1 MLYNPN
7 LTIERY
13 LIMAHEIATTISGKA
28 AMAYVGDTPWHGL
41 GQQLTADSS
50 IETWAEESGLDF
62 QLATADVQFTPPP
75 GVWNGYKSQSLP
87 FAGKKVM
94 YRTDSNL
101 PLGLVSTQ
109 YKIVQPIEVL
119 EFFRDMVGT
128 VANLETAGVLR
139 NGAHYWALAKMDGEF
154 NVAGDQVNQY
164 LLLASSCDGSL
175 ATQARL
181 TSVRVVCNNT
191 LQLATGK
198 SGQVVQVRHN
208 STFNA
213 ADVKSQL
220 GEFNDAFKNFEQTA
234 KFLANIK
241 MSSSQAQAI
250 FTKILGGDDKK
261 PSRAATRALT
271 LFEGAGIGAG
281 LESAKGTAWGALNA
295 VTQLMDWETARTDDA
310 RLANA
315 WFGGG
320 VNVKAKTVEALM
332 ALA

>member
-1 MLYNPN
+1 
-7 LTIERY
+7 
-13 LIMAHEIATTISGKA
+13 MAHEIATTISGKA
-28 AMAYVGDTPWHGL
+28 AMAYVGETPWHGL

-62 QLATADVQFTPPP
+62 QLATADVQFTPPAS
-75 GVWNGYKSQSLP
+75 VWNGFKEQTLP
-87 FAGKKVM
+87 YSGKKVM

-101 PLGLVSTQ
+101 PLGLVSSQ

-119 EFFRDMVGT
+119 EFFRDMVGSI
-128 VANLETAGVLR
+128 AHLETAGVLR

-154 NVAGDQVNQY
+154 NIAGDKVNQY
-164 LLLASSCDGSL
+164 LLLASSADGSL

-191 LQLATGK
+191 LQLAQRGK
-198 SGQVVQVRHN
+198 ANVSVRHN
-208 STFNA
+208 SIFRPESIKAELAN
-213 ADVKSQL
+213 SN
-220 GEFNDAFKNFEQTA
+220 EAFKTFEQTA
-234 KFLANIK
+234 KALAAIK
-241 MSSSQAQAI
+241 LGSAKAQSI
-250 FTKILGGDDKK
+250 FTSILGGDEKN
-261 PSRAATRALT
+261 PSRAAARALA
-271 LFEGAGIGAG
+271 LFEGAGIGAE

-295 VTQLMDWETARTDDA
+295 VTQLMDWETARTGDA

-320 VNVKAKTVEALM
+320 VNVKQQTVDALL

>member
-1 MLYNPN
+1 
-7 LTIERY
+7 
-13 LIMAHEIATTISGKA
+13 MAHLIANTISGKA
-28 AMAYVGDTPWHGL
+28 AMAYVGETPWHGL

-62 QLATADVQFTPPP
+62 QLATADVEFTPPAS
-75 GVWNGYKSQSLP
+75 VWNGFKAQSLP
-87 FAGKKVM
+87 YSGKKVM

-101 PLGLVSTQ
+101 PLGLVSSQ

-119 EFFRDMVGT
+119 EFFRDMVGSI
-128 VANLETAGVLR
+128 AHLETAGVLR

-154 NVAGDQVNQY
+154 NIAGDKVNQY
-164 LLLASSCDGSL
+164 LLLASSADGSL

-191 LQLATGK
+191 LQLAQRGK
-198 SGQVVQVRHN
+198 ANVSVRHN
-208 STFNA
+208 SVFKPEAIKAELAN
-213 ADVKSQL
+213 SN
-220 GEFNDAFKNFEQTA
+220 EAFKTFEQTA
-234 KFLANIK
+234 KALASIK
-241 MSSSQAQAI
+241 LGSAKAQSI
-250 FTKILGGDDKK
+250 FTAILGGDEKN
-261 PSRAATRALT
+261 PSRAAARALA
-271 LFEGAGIGAG
+271 LFEGAGIGAE

-295 VTQLMDWETARTDDA
+295 VTQLMDWETARTGDA

-320 VNVKAKTVEALM
+320 VNVKQQAVDALL

>member
-1 MLYNPN
+1 
-7 LTIERY
+7 
-13 LIMAHEIATTISGKA
+13 MAHEIATTISGKA

-41 GQQLTADSS
+41 GQQLTADSP

-75 GVWNGYKSQSLP
+75 SVWNGFKSQSLP
-87 FAGKKVM
+87 FDGKKVM

-128 VANLETAGVLR
+128 VAHLETAGVLR

-154 NVAGDQVNQY
+154 SVAGDQVNQY

-191 LQLATGK
+191 LQLATSRG
-198 SGQVVQVRHN
+198 GQVVQVRHN

-213 ADVKSQL
+213 ADVKSKL
-220 GEFNDAFKNFEQTA
+220 GEFNDAFKNFEHTA

-250 FTKILGGDDKK
+250 FTQILGGDEKK
-261 PSRAATRALT
+261 PSRAAARALT

-295 VTQLMDWETARTDDA
+295 VTQLMDWETARTSDA

-320 VNVKAKTVEALM
+320 VNVKAKTVDALM

>member
-1 MLYNPN
+1 LLEQTT
-7 LTIERY
+7 LTIEKECK
-13 LIMAHEIATTISGKA
+13 MAHLLATTSTGKA

-62 QLATADVQFTPPP
+62 QLATTDVQFTPPAS
-75 GVWNGYKSQSLP
+75 VWNGYKPAASVYT
-87 FAGKKVM
+87 GKKVM

-101 PLGLVSTQ
+101 PLGLVSNQ

-128 VANLETAGVLR
+128 IANLETAGVLR

-154 NVAGDQVNQY
+154 AIAGDKVDQY

-191 LQLATGK
+191 LQLAQG
-198 SGQVVQVRHN
+198 SGQAIQVRHN
-208 STFNA
+208 SVFDPVSVKTKLADFNESF
-213 ADVKSQL
+213 K
-220 GEFNDAFKNFEQTA
+220 AFEHTA
-234 KFLANIK
+234 KFLAGIK
-241 MSSSQAQAI
+241 VSSTQAQAV
-250 FTKILGGDDKK
+250 FTKLLGGDDKK
-261 PSRAATRALT
+261 PSRAATRALA
-271 LFEGAGIGAG
+271 LFEGAGIGSE

-295 VTQLMDWETARTDDA
+295 VTQLMDWETARTGDA

-320 VNVKAKTVEALM
+320 VNIKSKAMEELLALG
-332 ALA
+332 